1 MPVEGLLGFRVNRWH
16 KEDNGLLVRSPS
28 WRDFEWDKGIVWAKC
43 EPPKYTRPR
52 VAPTCDLD
60 EEGHFIP
67 GEFCRCGMY
76 ATISRK
82 ILAGYAT
89 DARSVV
95 FLVEAM
101 GEGWAYTEGWRSSG
115 ALAIAIVNTAFL
127 TWKIN
132 EMTELEDGSKQR
144 DISNYHLSMF
154 AASEFFKI
162 PIIEWNVALEMI
174 RIQWMKEGGLVWP
187 YTGKFDH
194 MFKEGI

>member
-16 KEDNGLLVRSPS
+16 KEDNGLLVKSPS
-28 WRDFEWDKGIVWAKC
+28 WRSFEWNKGIVWAKC
-43 EPPKYTRPR
+43 VKGTYLNNNTPCTERDTDDHLIP
-52 VAPTCDLD
+52 D
-60 EEGHFIP
+60 EE
-67 GEFCRCGMY
+67 CLCGIY

-82 ILAGYAT
+82 TLAIYAK

-132 EMTELEDGSKQR
+132 QLEELEDGSKQR
-144 DISNYHLSMF
+144 NISNYHLSMF

-162 PIIEWNVALEMI
+162 PIIEWNVALEMV
-174 RIQWMKEGGLVWP
+174 RIQWMKDGDLVWP
-187 YTGKFDH
+187 YTGKYDH